1 MEIKTSSFTI
11 HDVNTDICVT
21 FVCTKQ
27 TSNQLLMYRNRLALK
42 QTITANNLIV
52 LIECKT
58 TCTLEQEYGILE
70 W

>member
-1 MEIKTSSFTI
+1 MEIKTSSYTI
-11 HDVNTDICVT
+11 HDVNTDFCVT

-27 TSNQLLMYRNRLALK
+27 TSNQLLMYRSALK

-58 TCTLEQEYGILE
+58 SCALEQEYGILE